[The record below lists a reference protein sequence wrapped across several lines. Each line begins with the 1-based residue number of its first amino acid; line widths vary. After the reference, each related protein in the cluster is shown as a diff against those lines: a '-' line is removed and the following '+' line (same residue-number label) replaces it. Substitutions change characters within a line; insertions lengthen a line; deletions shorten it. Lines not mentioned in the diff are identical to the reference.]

1 MSFVGDLKKLSLSQI
16 PDRMEIYEEY
26 ISSAEPYFELKG
38 KNLEEANMQ
47 HVQILVIY
55 DTMLQEA
62 KTVEE
67 YLKQKMDE
75 VEASLYRHYIE
86 TSKRALGTT
95 DLKMYVRGDPQYVE
109 ANQIL
114 LDVTHTRKQ
123 LEAIVEGMKL
133 LGWTLSNIVK
143 LRVAQLDHVVL

>member
-16 PDRMEIYEEY
+16 PDRMEIYEQY

-62 KTVEE
+62 KTIEE
-67 YLKQKMDE
+67 YLKLKMEE
-75 VEASLYRHYIE
+75 VEASLY
-86 TSKRALGTT
+86 LGTT

-123 LEAIVEGMKL
+123 MEAIVEGMKL

-143 LRVAQLDHVVL
+143 LRVAELDHVVL